1 MSRYYYMLFSFIA
14 GALSVYILIGITH
27 SHILSDSE
35 YKTLNYKSQLCVKYN
50 NYFTSTE
57 TLLDSLLINPD
68 DSIFE
73 TKTGVNYLNSSWEL
87 KELIDQG
94 K

>member
-1 MSRYYYMLFSFIA
+1 MLFGFIA

-57 TLLDSLLINPD
+57 TLLNPD

>member
-1 MSRYYYMLFSFIA
+1 MLFGFIA
-14 GALSVYILIGITH
+14 GALSVYILISITH
-27 SHILSDSE
+27 SHVLSDSE

-68 DSIFE
+68 DSIFK